1 MTSVPA
7 RPAGSNTIN
16 PFLMTDDA
24 ARIIAFLIDV
34 FGAVDVAEART
45 LDTDG
50 LILHSE
56 LRIGDSVITIADR
69 KPDWP
74 FTPGF
79 VQVYVDDVEATLER
93 AQRLGARIVTRPTDF
108 FGDTFSRFSDPS
120 GNLWWV
126 YRHEPQAASEWSAE
140 SDAEGGADWEADG
153 ADGAAGAEDWS
164 DFSSPELE
172 YIHESLVAAMS
183 ALRDPRSLAE
193 GALPHRCRAMPRSG
207 TDAGPKAHLQVRN
220 AVSDP
225 ASVLST
231 CKCAAA
237 PSGSRQVEEAGGV
250 RDQHPL
256 HGIHADEGPQ
266 PGEVPV
272 AEVGEAGHAPV
283 GDVASAARDVAAEKD
298 AVSSHL

>member
-1 MTSVPA
+1 MGWDDGRDERTIMTSVPA

-56 LRIGDSVITIADR
+56 LRIGDSVITVADR

-79 VQVYVDDVEATLER
+79 IQVYVDDVEGTLER

-126 YRHEPQAASEWSAE
+126 YRHEPQAVSEWSAE
-140 SDAEGGADWEADG
+140 SDAE
-153 ADGAAGAEDWS
+153 DWS
-164 DFSSPELE
+164 DFTSPELE

-183 ALRDPRSLAE
+183 ALQDPRQ
-193 GALPHRCRAMPRSG
+193 PR
-207 TDAGPKAHLQVRN
+207 
-220 AVSDP
+220 
-225 ASVLST
+225 
-231 CKCAAA
+231 
-237 PSGSRQVEEAGGV
+237 
-250 RDQHPL
+250 
-256 HGIHADEGPQ
+256 
-266 PGEVPV
+266 
-272 AEVGEAGHAPV
+272 
-283 GDVASAARDVAAEKD
+283 
-298 AVSSHL
+298 